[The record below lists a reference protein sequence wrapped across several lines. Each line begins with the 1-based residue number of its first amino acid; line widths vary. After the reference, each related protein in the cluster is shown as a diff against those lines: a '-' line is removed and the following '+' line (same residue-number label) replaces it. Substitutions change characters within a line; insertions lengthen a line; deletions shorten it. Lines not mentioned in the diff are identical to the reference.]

1 MAQYYLKHD
10 IDAFSDPKVIKLRM
24 LHGFEA
30 YGIYWR
36 ILEMLFSEPEYAMK
50 YKGTTFQLIEF
61 ETRTTLNVKEV
72 IDTCVEIELLE
83 IDSTGEFF
91 YSPSLN
97 RRMKALDKYRQEQ
110 SERGRKG
117 AEARWGTNDTSIAEV
132 ENSNGDTVTSGN
144 KDNGDSMAGA
154 INNNSDSIA
163 SAINN
168 NATAMAKNGNKII
181 LDKTKL
187 NNTKEDNTKEDNNTF
202 INHPPSAN
210 KKSDLKRLEADFDRF
225 WQIYP
230 RKIARKKAKED
241 WLTKHK
247 PSAELAEQ
255 IIHAVEQQKR
265 TIWKNEDQQF
275 IPHATTWLNQGRWE
289 DELPKQKTHVG
300 NFTVSDQ
307 SEKQIEEYQKE
318 REATRHMT
326 NAERSKYLYQK
337 KLESEG
343 LHG

>member
-1 MAQYYLKHD
+1 MSNNGRLLTKQLLLSDGYWVLNKKMVQLFGLEAAFLLSSFAEAEQMMADNDGWFYQT
-10 IDAFSDPKVIKLRM
+10 SDTVEEI
-24 LHGFEA
+24 
-30 YGIYWR
+30 
-36 ILEMLFSEPEYAMK
+36 
-50 YKGTTFQLIEF
+50 
-61 ETRTTLNVKEV
+61 TTLSRHKQ
-72 IDTCVEIELLE
+72 DRC
-83 IDSTGEFF
+83 
-91 YSPSLN
+91 
-97 RRMKALDKYRQEQ
+97 
-110 SERGRKG
+110 
-117 AEARWGTNDTSIAEV
+117 IAELEDFGV
-132 ENSNGDTVTSGN
+132 LEKDVRGQPPKRYFRINYERLTNLFVNFQQIQVRETDKSICEKLTTN
-144 KDNGDSMAGA
+144 KEHTYKEP
-154 INNNSDSIA
+154 I
-163 SAINN
+163 
-168 NATAMAKNGNKII
+168 
-181 LDKTKL
+181 DKERIY
-187 NNTKEDNTKEDNNTF
+187 N
-202 INHPPSAN
+202 NHPPSAN

-318 REATRHMT
+318 REATRQMT

-337 KLESEG
+337 KLEREG
-343 LHG
+343 VHG

>member
-1 MAQYYLKHD
+1 
-10 IDAFSDPKVIKLRM
+10 
-24 LHGFEA
+24 
-30 YGIYWR
+30 
-36 ILEMLFSEPEYAMK
+36 
-50 YKGTTFQLIEF
+50 
-61 ETRTTLNVKEV
+61 
-72 IDTCVEIELLE
+72 
-83 IDSTGEFF
+83 
-91 YSPSLN
+91 
-97 RRMKALDKYRQEQ
+97 MKALDKYRQEQ

-187 NNTKEDNTKEDNNTF
+187 NNTKEDNNTF

-307 SEKQIEEYQKE
+307 SEKQIEEYQEE

-337 KLESEG
+337 KLEREG